1 MKMRHLYIIL
11 ATLTV
16 LGAGVIYFLYTHSAT
31 NLTIDSSTPKPFS
44 EKKTIVAFGDSLT
57 AGYGIPLSDNYPNQ
71 LKEVLQNAGYTYD
84 VIYVAESGETTS
96 YAVQNIDTVIA
107 FEPRI
112 VLLEFGA
119 NDALKG
125 LPPASARENLRIVI
139 KKLLEKQIKV
149 VLVGVTPISLL
160 PIPNKA
166 EYAQIYPDLATEFG
180 LPLVK
185 SFLDGI
191 SLQSEYTIE
200 DRIHPN
206 KAGYTKAI
214 EDNLWPV
221 LKKELVK

>member
-1 MKMRHLYIIL
+1 MKMTHLYAIVFFLI
-11 ATLTV
+11 V
-16 LGAGVIYFLYTHSAT
+16 IGGGAFYFLQNGFGTQTKVNPSEP
-31 NLTIDSSTPKPFS
+31 IPFA
-44 EKKTIVAFGDSLT
+44 EKKTIVAYGDSLT
-57 AGYGIPLSDNYPNQ
+57 AGYGIPIVDNYPNQ
-71 LKEVLQNAGYTYD
+71 LKEKIKSAGYTYD
-84 VIYVAESGETTS
+84 VLYVAESGETTA
-96 YAVQNIDTVIA
+96 YAVRNVDRVIA
-107 FEPRI
+107 LEPRI

-125 LPPASARENLRIVI
+125 FQPKDARENLRIVI
-139 KKLLEKQIKV
+139 KRLQEKKIKV
-149 VLVGVTPISLL
+149 VLVAVTPISLL

-191 SLQSEYTIE
+191 SLQSEYTID